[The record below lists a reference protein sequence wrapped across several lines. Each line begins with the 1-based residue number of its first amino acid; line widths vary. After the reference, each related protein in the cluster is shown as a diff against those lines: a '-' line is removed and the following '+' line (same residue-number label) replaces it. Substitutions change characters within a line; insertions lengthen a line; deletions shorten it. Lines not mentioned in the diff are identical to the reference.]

1 MTRILILGATG
12 QVGQELL
19 SLALAHPD
27 VTRVVAPTRHPLSAH
42 PKLENP
48 QVDFARLPPDAP
60 WWRAD
65 MAFCALG
72 TTLRQARSRA
82 GFYRV
87 DHDYVLAAARLIQR
101 AGTPVFGLVS
111 SLGANPASRVFYLR
125 VKGEI
130 ERDLGAL
137 AFPSLVLIRPSLLVG
152 GPRAS
157 ARPLEALGL
166 FIARRL
172 CALLPRRYRAVTTQ
186 AVALSLFQ
194 ACQAAPP
201 GLYIIE
207 SGDIP
212 CGSLINPLNSSG
224 TS

>member
-19 SLALAHPD
+19 TLALDHPD
-27 VTRVVAPTRHPLSAH
+27 VTRVVAPTRRPLPVH

-48 QVDFARLPPDAP
+48 QVDYEQLPPDAP

-65 MAFCALG
+65 MALSALG
-72 TTLRQARSRA
+72 TTLRRARSRA

-125 VKGEI
+125 VKGEV
-130 ERDLGAL
+130 EQDLGAL
-137 AFPSLVLIRPSLLVG
+137 AFPSLVIIRPSLLVG
-152 GPRAS
+152 GPRAR
-157 ARPLEALGL
+157 ARPVEALGL
-166 FIARRL
+166 FAAKWL
-172 CALLPRRYRAVTTQ
+172 SALLPRQYRAVTTQ

-194 ACQAAPP
+194 ACQEGRP
-201 GLYIIE
+201 GLHLIE

-212 CGSLINPLNSSG
+212 GG
-224 TS
+224 